1 MIRIMVK
8 IIKKKII
15 SLTMICKILLKFDK
29 KKKKIQ
35 NNQRARKML
44 NNQNTIR
51 HAKSYN
57 NIGA

>member
-29 KKKKIQ
+29 KKKNLEQ
-35 NNQRARKML
+35 S
-44 NNQNTIR
+44 
-51 HAKSYN
+51 KSKEN
-57 NIGA
+57 VK

>member
-1 MIRIMVK
+1 
-8 IIKKKII
+8 
-15 SLTMICKILLKFDK
+15 MICKILLKFDKK

-44 NNQNTIR
+44 NNQNTIG

>member
-1 MIRIMVK
+1 
-8 IIKKKII
+8 
-15 SLTMICKILLKFDK
+15 MICKILLKFDK

-44 NNQNTIR
+44 NNQNTIG

>member
-29 KKKKIQ
+29 KKKS
-35 NNQRARKML
+35 R
-44 NNQNTIR
+44 TI
-51 HAKSYN
+51 KEQ
-57 NIGA
+57 GKC

>member
-15 SLTMICKILLKFDK
+15 SLTMICKILLKFD